1 MKQFLEAGKAVTT
14 HGIKGELKLYPWCDS
29 AHDLCKL
36 KKLYLDDK
44 GHRPV
49 KIESAHVHKNM
60 VLVKFEGYNTIE
72 EARKLI
78 GQIFYLD
85 RNSIELPEGV
95 HFVVDLIGLTVID
108 ADYPDTVY
116 GTLIDVTETGAHG
129 IYHIKIANGHIG
141 MIPAVKE
148 MIISIDVE
156 GGTMKIRPPKGL
168 FDDED

>member
-1 MKQFLEAGKAVTT
+1 MKQFLEAGKVIAT

-36 KKLYLDDK
+36 KTLYLDDR
-44 GHRPV
+44 GQRPI
-49 KIESAHVHKNM
+49 KFESARVHKN
-60 VLVKFEGYNTIE
+60 VALVKFEGYNTVE

-78 GQIFYLD
+78 GQVFYLD
-85 RNSIELPEGV
+85 RDSMTLPEGV

-108 ADYPDTVY
+108 ADNDTVY
-116 GTLIDVTETGAHG
+116 GTLADVTETGAHG
-129 IYHIKIANGHIG
+129 IYHIQFADGRIG
-141 MIPAVKE
+141 MVPAVKE

-156 GGTMKIRPPKGL
+156 AGTMKIRPPKGL